1 MSNGGKG
8 WIGSVAVHLGI
19 VGVIIGFS
27 WYAARHGGE
36 TIEAD
41 DPYLKVDLN
50 GPPGK
55 RPGEIGKA
63 PGVAKGSESGSK
75 SGVPIIHL
83 KKLDV
88 TKTLQDRARAE
99 QAAEAAQAS
108 PSSPKS
114 MTKAASKSGTS
125 SNSSNKTTLGEFNK
139 SKGAGKP
146 GSSSKTGGIGGVSV
160 KKGRSYGEGDNGG
173 EGGSASAQ
181 ALYAGE
187 VQARLRSAWNEL
199 LAAEGATIAS
209 AGSCGV
215 TVSID
220 ASGFASFSGWLS
232 KPGDARMAEL
242 VKRACDRIGN
252 CGKPPAGK
260 AFKIDFSKISASDG

>member
-1 MSNGGKG
+1 MANGGKA
-8 WIGSVAVHLGI
+8 WIGSVAVHLG
-19 VGVIIGFS
+19 VVVAIIGFS

-36 TIEAD
+36 SIEAV
-41 DPYLKVDLN
+41 DPFLQVDLN
-50 GPPGK
+50 GIPGK
-55 RPGEIGKA
+55 RPGEVGKA
-63 PGVAKGSESGSK
+63 AGVAKGSESGSN
-75 SGVPIIHL
+75 SGVPIIRL

-88 TKTLQDRARAE
+88 EKTLRDRE
-99 QAAEAAQAS
+99 QAEKAAQSSAN
-108 PSSPKS
+108 SPKT
-114 MTKAASKSGTS
+114 MTKASTKAGSS
-125 SNSSNKTTLGEFNK
+125 SNSSNKTTLGEFMK
-139 SKGAGKP
+139 SKGGKAG
-146 GSSSKTGGIGGVSV
+146 SASKVGGIGGVSV

-187 VQARLRSAWNEL
+187 VQDRLRSAWNEL
-199 LAAEGATIAS
+199 LAAEGSTITS

>member
-19 VGVIIGFS
+19 LGVIVGFS

-36 TIEAD
+36 SIEAV
-41 DPYLKVDLN
+41 DPLLVDLN
-50 GPPGK
+50 GIPGK

-63 PGVAKGSESGSK
+63 AGVAKGSESGSN
-75 SGVPIIHL
+75 SVVARIHL

-88 TKTLQDRARAE
+88 EKILRDRE
-99 QAAEAAQAS
+99 QAELAAQS
-108 PSSPKS
+108 SVNSPKT
-114 MTKAASKSGTS
+114 MTKASTKAGSS

-146 GSSSKTGGIGGVSV
+146 GLSSKTGGIGGVSV

-173 EGGSASAQ
+173 EGGSASEQ

-232 KPGDARMAEL
+232 KPGDTRMAEL